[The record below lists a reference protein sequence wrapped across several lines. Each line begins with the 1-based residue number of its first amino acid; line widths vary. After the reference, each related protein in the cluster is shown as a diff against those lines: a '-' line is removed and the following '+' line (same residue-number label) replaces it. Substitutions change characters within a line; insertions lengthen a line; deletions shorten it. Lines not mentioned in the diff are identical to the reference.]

1 MKKKSEEQEEKPKLD
16 EINEKFQEE
25 VRSGCQKLYNYLSDF
40 IEKKLVDDKLIDD
53 KFQEVIAC
61 EKRAD
66 KLKEQYLELLF
77 KDKKALPFLVEDQ
90 YKIIT
95 SLDKIVNKSEFI
107 ARYMMIFPFEIYD
120 DLREDFSALNK
131 LYMDITNQ
139 LLNCTLLME
148 TNFDS
153 SYELTFEIEN
163 LRRESHD
170 LKFRMLKSLF
180 KKTDNVLRINLTWK
194 LIGLIYDV
202 ISWSEEISDYLR
214 CLIIKYPEK

>member
-66 KLKEQYLELLF
+66 KLKDQYLELLF
-77 KDKKALPFLVEDQ
+77 KDKKALPFLVEER

-95 SLDKIVNKSEFI
+95 SLDKIANKSEII

-120 DLREDFSALNK
+120 DLREDFIALNK

-148 TNFDS
+148 TKFDS

-170 LKFRMLKSLF
+170 LKFRMFESLF

-194 LIGLIYDV
+194 LIGLLYDV
-202 ISWSEEISDYLR
+202 ISCSEEISDFLR